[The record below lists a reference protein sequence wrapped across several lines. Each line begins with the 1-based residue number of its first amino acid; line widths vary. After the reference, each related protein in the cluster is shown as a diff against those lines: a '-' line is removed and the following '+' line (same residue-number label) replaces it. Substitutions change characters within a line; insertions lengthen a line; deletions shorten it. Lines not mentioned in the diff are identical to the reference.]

1 MVKSRRARPVVLTQ
15 AKKKGNA
22 RKEQLINNIR
32 DCTDKYNLI
41 LSFRIQGMRNVF
53 LKEIRQ
59 KMNTSRFFLGRNKL
73 MQLALG
79 RDEETEVKT
88 GLATL
93 ADHLTG
99 ACGLCFT
106 NLPREEVLAFFR
118 EYREDDFARSGFEAT
133 EDIEIPAG
141 PLPPQFEFSM
151 EQYLRNQLLM
161 PTEIRGGKVCLVHEY
176 TVCKKGKKLT
186 PEQAR
191 VLKLLGKKM
200 SSFCFDVTAIAVRD
214 EKDENLFRVES
225 FENDVEGEE
234 MAEEEEEEE
243 EGDDDLDVK
252 EEDEDEE

>member
-1 MVKSRRARPVVLTQ
+1 MVKSRRARPVILTQ
-15 AKKKGNA
+15 TKKKGNV

-41 LSFRIQGMRNVF
+41 ISFRIQGMRNVF

-88 GLATL
+88 GLADL

-106 NLPREEVLAFFR
+106 NLPREEVLSFFR
-118 EYREDDFARSGFEAT
+118 EYREDDYARSGFVAT

-191 VLKLLGKKM
+191 VLKLLDKKM
-200 SSFCFDVTAIAVRD
+200 SSFFFDVTAIAQKD
-214 EKDENLFRVES
+214 EKDENKFVVES
-225 FENDVEGEE
+225 FEDEE
-234 MAEEEEEEE
+234 KAKEADKEADE
-243 EGDDDLDVK
+243 
-252 EEDEDEE
+252 EEDEDVEVEEDEN

>member
-1 MVKSRRARPVVLTQ
+1 MVKSKRARPVAFTQ

-32 DCTDKYNLI
+32 ECTDKYNLI
-41 LSFRIQGMRNVF
+41 ISFRVQGMRNTF

-88 GLATL
+88 GLASL

-106 NLPREEVLAFFR
+106 NLPREEVLKFFR
-118 EYREDDFARSGFEAT
+118 EYKEDDYARSGFEAT

-151 EQYLRNQLLM
+151 EQYLRHQLLM

-200 SSFCFDVTAIAVRD
+200 SAFCFDITAVAEKD
-214 EKDENLFRVES
+214 EKDENVFAVES
-225 FENDVEGEE
+225 FEEEGAAAEEAEEAEDVE
-234 MAEEEEEEE
+234 
-243 EGDDDLDVK
+243 V
-252 EEDEDEE
+252 EDEDEEDEE